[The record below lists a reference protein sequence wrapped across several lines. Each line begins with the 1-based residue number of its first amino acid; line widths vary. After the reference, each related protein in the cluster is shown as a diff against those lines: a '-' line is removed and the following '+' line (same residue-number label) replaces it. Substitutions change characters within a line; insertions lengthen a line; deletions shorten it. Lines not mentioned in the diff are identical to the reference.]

1 MMRSFV
7 SSFVGLVVMMVL
19 TTSCFSP
26 NNHGNNGYNN
36 NSGGG
41 SVNTPSMTV
50 NLNKPDE
57 NQMQVDLVG
66 RSLSEGIE
74 NGYYSS
80 SWRWKIEQ
88 GEISDFRILSVE
100 KDNSTDYEVIASM
113 RLTAMSGKAFDTKV
127 KILYVSRG
135 NRGWQLEYAQSLGM
149 NIVKTGRYD
158 SCITSEY
165 DDWYDATFI
174 RNACDIPIE
183 VGGKKYAWVTESR
196 QECVRFSE
204 VVSPHSSVKVFDL
217 LSIDYCE
224 VP

>member
-1 MMRSFV
+1 MKKNYVLSIF
-7 SSFVGLVVMMVL
+7 SLAVVMAL
-19 TTSCFSP
+19 TSCFSS
-26 NNHGNNGYNN
+26 NQGNNYNSN
-36 NSGGG
+36 RGGG
-41 SVNTPSMTV
+41 GTSVNTPSATV
-50 NLNKPDE
+50 DTRKPDA
-57 NQMQVDLVG
+57 NRMQGDLVG

-88 GEISDFRILSVE
+88 GEISNFKILSVD
-100 KDNSTDYEVIASM
+100 KDNSTDYEVTATM
-113 RLTAMSGKAFDTKV
+113 RLTAMSGRAFDTKL

-135 NRGWQLEYAQSLGM
+135 NQGWQLEYAQSLGM

-165 DDWYDATFI
+165 DDWYGCTFVH
-174 RNACDIPIE
+174 NNCEIPIE
-183 VGGKKYAWVTESR
+183 VGGKRYAWLTAGR

-204 VVSPHSSVKVFDL
+204 VVSPHSKIDVYDL

>member
-1 MMRSFV
+1 MKMNYVFLC
-7 SSFVGLVVMMVL
+7 FALVMAL
-19 TTSCFSP
+19 TSCFSP
-26 NNHGNNGYNN
+26 NQGNNRNGYT
-36 NSGGG
+36 GPI
-41 SVNTPSMTV
+41 NTPSATI
-50 NLNKPDE
+50 NTSKPDA
-57 NQMQVDLVG
+57 NRMQADLVG

-88 GEISDFRILSVE
+88 DEISNFRIMSVE
-100 KDNSTDYEVIASM
+100 KDNTTDYEVTAAM

-127 KILYVSRG
+127 KILYVFRG

-165 DDWYDATFI
+165 DDWYGCTFI
-174 RNACDIPIE
+174 HNSCDIPIE
-183 VGGKKYAWVTESR
+183 VGGKRYTSSLPR
-196 QECVRFSE
+196 ECIRYSE
-204 VVSPHSSVKVFDL
+204 EVPPHSDVKVYDL

>member
-1 MMRSFV
+1 MKKNYVLSIF
-7 SSFVGLVVMMVL
+7 GLAVVVAM
-19 TTSCFSP
+19 TSCFSP
-26 NNHGNNGYNN
+26 NNQGNDYFNN
-36 NSGGG
+36 TSIGGQI
-41 SVNTPSMTV
+41 NTPSQGV
-50 NLNKPDE
+50 SLSKPDAYQIQ
-57 NQMQVDLVG
+57 NDLIG
-66 RSLSEGIE
+66 HSLSEGIE

-88 GEISDFRILSVE
+88 GEISNFRILSIE
-100 KDNSTDYEVIASM
+100 KDNSTDYELTAAM
-113 RLTAMSGKAFDTKV
+113 RLTAMSGRAFDTKV

-135 NRGWQLEYAQSLGM
+135 NWGWQLEYAQSLGM

-165 DDWYDATFI
+165 DDWYGCTFVY
-174 RNACDIPIE
+174 NNCEIPIE
-183 VGGKKYAWVTESR
+183 VGGKRYAWVTASR

-204 VVSPHSSVKVFDL
+204 VVSPHSKIDVYHL

>member
-1 MMRSFV
+1 MKRSFV
-7 SSFVGLVVMMVL
+7 SSFMGLVVLMVL
-19 TTSCFSP
+19 TKSCFSP
-26 NNHGNNGYNN
+26 NNHGNNGYSN

-41 SVNTPSMTV
+41 SINTPSMTV

-57 NQMQVDLVG
+57 NQIQVDLVG

-80 SWRWKIEQ
+80 SWRWKIEP
-88 GEISDFRILSVE
+88 GEVSNFRIMSVE
-100 KDNSTDYEVIASM
+100 KDNTTDYEVTATM

-135 NRGWQLEYAQSLGM
+135 NMGWQLEYAQSLGM

-165 DDWYDATFI
+165 DDWYGCTFI
-174 RNACDIPIE
+174 HNSCDIPIE
-183 VGGKKYAWVTESR
+183 VGGKRYSSSLPR
-196 QECVRFSE
+196 ECIRYSE
-204 VVSPHSSVKVFDL
+204 EVQPHSDVKVYNL

>member
-1 MMRSFV
+1 MKMNHVFPY
-7 SSFVGLVVMMVL
+7 LCLAVVMAL
-19 TTSCFSP
+19 TSCFSP
-26 NNHGNNGYNN
+26 NQGNNRNGNT
-36 NSGGG
+36 GQI
-41 SVNTPSMTV
+41 NTPSATI
-50 NLNKPDE
+50 NTSKPDA
-57 NQMQVDLVG
+57 NRMQADLVG

-80 SWRWKIEQ
+80 SWRWKIEP
-88 GEISDFRILSVE
+88 GEISNFRILSVE
-100 KDNSTDYEVIASM
+100 KDNTTDYEVTAAM
-113 RLTAMSGKAFDTKV
+113 RLTAMSGRAFDTKV
-127 KILYVSRG
+127 KILYVSRS

-165 DDWYDATFI
+165 DDWCECTFVY
-174 RNACDIPIE
+174 NNCDIPIE
-183 VGGKKYAWVTESR
+183 VGGKRYAWVTASR

-204 VVSPHSSVKVFDL
+204 TVSPHSSEKVYDL

>member
-1 MMRSFV
+1 MNHVF
-7 SSFVGLVVMMVL
+7 LCLAVVMAL
-19 TTSCFSP
+19 TSCFSP
-26 NNHGNNGYNN
+26 NSQGNGYFNN

-41 SVNTPSMTV
+41 NVNTPSQV
-50 NLNKPDE
+50 VSLSKPDA
-57 NQMQVDLVG
+57 NRMQADLVG

-88 GEISDFRILSVE
+88 DEISNFRILSVD
-100 KDNSTDYEVIASM
+100 KDNSTDYEVTATM
-113 RLTAMSGKAFDTKV
+113 RLTAMSGRAFDTKV

-135 NRGWQLEYAQSLGM
+135 NHGWQLEYAQSLGM

-165 DDWYDATFI
+165 SDWHGCTFI
-174 RNACDIPIE
+174 HNSCDIPIE
-183 VGGKKYAWVTESR
+183 VGGKRYSSSLPR
-196 QECVRFSE
+196 ECIRYSE
-204 VVSPHSSVKVFDL
+204 VVQPHSDVSVYNM